1 MHKELKQCK
10 SIEELKATD
19 KVKKKASE
27 YASKYM
33 KKFERE
39 YKRSPGGDDWI
50 RQEKDSMQMVW
61 VPAVVCDDVIYQLII
76 VTCIVTLA
84 SKATAAR
91 KLINVYH
98 VRMHYTAMV

>member
-50 RQEKDSMQMVW
+50 RQEKDSMQIVW
-61 VPAVVCDDVIYQLII
+61 ALAVVCDVIYQLII

>member
-1 MHKELKQCK
+1 
-10 SIEELKATD
+10 
-19 KVKKKASE
+19 
-27 YASKYM
+27 
-33 KKFERE
+33 
-39 YKRSPGGDDWI
+39 
-50 RQEKDSMQMVW
+50 MQIVGA
-61 VPAVVCDDVIYQLII
+61 PAVVCDVIYQLII

>member
-39 YKRSPGGDDWI
+39 NKRSPGGDDWI
-50 RQEKDSMQMVW
+50 PQEKDSLQVVW
-61 VPAVVCDDVIYQLII
+61 APTVVCDVIYQLII

>member
-50 RQEKDSMQMVW
+50 CQERDSLQVVW
-61 VPAVVCDDVIYQLII
+61 APTVVCDVIYQLII